1 MIMPQNFYELVWIFI
16 IYAFIGWCTEV
27 SYAALD
33 TGKFVN
39 RGFLNGPYCPI
50 YGCGVV
56 IVVAILTPLKENLL
70 ILFAGSFLLTSVL
83 EYITGYILEKVFHNK
98 WWDYSDKPFNIKG
111 YVCLKFSIYWGLA
124 CTFIMD
130 IIHPIIYA
138 AIRFIPFM
146 LGVVLLSI
154 IMCVFAADCII
165 TVTTILKFNKRLKVM
180 DEMAASIHRLSD
192 EIGENIYENVTDV
205 IEKSEKFQKTH
216 VELMDKISETKENIY
231 GLPQTAKDKLAETTG
246 AAKDKFAETTG
257 AAKDKLA
264 ETTGAAKDK
273 LSETKESIS
282 ELPQTAKN
290 KLAEK
295 AENYAASREEKKR
308 ERELE
313 LEEKKRERAELME
326 RYEKLYE
333 EKSFGFKRL
342 MKAFPDMKSRDNN
355 ETLEKFKIH
364 FNIKKKDENK
374 KDQAS

>member
-130 IIHPIIYA
+130 IIHPISHPLYSVRAWRSA
-138 AIRFIPFM
+138 AQYYHVRVR
-146 LGVVLLSI
+146 G
-154 IMCVFAADCII
+154 
-165 TVTTILKFNKRLKVM
+165 RLHHHGH
-180 DEMAASIHRLSD
+180 DDS
-192 EIGENIYENVTDV
+192 EI
-205 IEKSEKFQKTH
+205 Q
-216 VELMDKISETKENIY
+216 
-231 GLPQTAKDKLAETTG
+231 
-246 AAKDKFAETTG
+246 
-257 AAKDKLA
+257 
-264 ETTGAAKDK
+264 
-273 LSETKESIS
+273 
-282 ELPQTAKN
+282 
-290 KLAEK
+290 
-295 AENYAASREEKKR
+295 
-308 ERELE
+308 
-313 LEEKKRERAELME
+313 
-326 RYEKLYE
+326 
-333 EKSFGFKRL
+333 
-342 MKAFPDMKSRDNN
+342 
-355 ETLEKFKIH
+355 
-364 FNIKKKDENK
+364 
-374 KDQAS
+374 